1 MDRSVDALVLAHL
14 DIADSIARKY
24 SGRSGDWSD
33 LRQVGYLG
41 LVKAA
46 QRFDPERGGEF
57 VSYAVPT
64 ISGEIKRHL
73 RDNGWFIRPPRA
85 VQDCRTAI
93 MRVTSQLTQRLGRA
107 PSREE
112 LSLELDLP
120 IELVDEAL
128 ASHESLRPS
137 SIDASIAGDDSLCL
151 ADTLISPDD
160 DFERAELLAQI
171 SPATRA
177 LSPRDRRIL
186 YLRFYEEWS
195 QQKIGEELGVT
206 QMQVSRLI
214 QRILTTLRESIGATT
229 AEAAEPVRARP
240 AAAATPRRAQR
251 SHAA

>member
-1 MDRSVDALVLAHL
+1 MDRTVDALVLAHL

-46 QRFDPERGGEF
+46 QRFDPERGDDF

-85 VQDCRTAI
+85 VQDTRTAI

-107 PSREE
+107 PGREE
-112 LSLELDLP
+112 LSLELGVPL
-120 IELVDEAL
+120 ELVDEAL
-128 ASHESLRPS
+128 SCHESLRPS
-137 SIDASIAGDDSLCL
+137 SIDASVGGDDSLSL
-151 ADTLISPDD
+151 ADTLSAPDD

-177 LSPRDRRIL
+177 LSARDRRIL

-214 QRILTTLRESIGATT
+214 QRILATLRESIGVTT
-229 AEAAEPVRARP
+229 DEVAEAATARP
-240 AAAATPRRAQR
+240 AAAATRRPAPR